1 MYLISDHNV
10 SDLCG
15 REEILDI
22 GLDPSESGTRTAC
35 ERNDLIIWDT
45 NDDGNTR
52 VCKRTEHRRIR
63 IINLHVLDAKSLHQV
78 CHHRRL
84 RQVIR
89 HTTVVH
95 SDRSFH
101 CMVCTN
107 LLCYRRP
114 SIQRI
119 RKELT
124 IFIIKSITKKKL
136 TIFIRNWSQASN
148 NMYIPTVQWK
158 HTRRCQ
164 STKPPMQFFSI
175 KETSE
180 YEEDPNVQ
188 QLPLLQLLLLAMST
202 TTSPAKQLYS
212 RNLLLSE
219 HKEFSQP
226 TEFFKKNLSS
236 TQSAG
241 FLQNP
246 SPWIS
251 CCCA

>member
-22 GLDPSESGTRTAC
+22 GLDPSESDRRTAC
-35 ERNDLIIWDT
+35 ERNDFIIWDS

-63 IINLHVLDAKSLHQV
+63 IINLHVLDAKCLHQV

-89 HTTVVH
+89 HKTIVH

-107 LLCYRRP
+107 LLCSRRP
-114 SIQRI
+114 STQPI

-124 IFIIKSITKKKL
+124 IFITKIITKKTHNFHQKL
-136 TIFIRNWSQASN
+136 ISSIQQHVHTDCAMEAHEEVPKHQTSN
-148 NMYIPTVQWK
+148 AI
-158 HTRRCQ
+158 
-164 STKPPMQFFSI
+164 
-175 KETSE
+175 
-180 YEEDPNVQ
+180 
-188 QLPLLQLLLLAMST
+188 LQH
-202 TTSPAKQLYS
+202 Q
-212 RNLLLSE
+212 RD
-219 HKEFSQP
+219 
-226 TEFFKKNLSS
+226 
-236 TQSAG
+236 
-241 FLQNP
+241 
-246 SPWIS
+246 
-251 CCCA
+251 